1 MFSCLHIQILI
12 LGPARTA
19 SSLAKP
25 ILGSQVRVKSFQDS
39 IYSVYLT
46 QIGRHFPGA
55 NNGLA
60 YCKES
65 QMQQIAA
72 VPVIWQLR
80 DQTIHRR
87 CRRRVSFLLSL
98 LDPLHCS
105 LWFTRR
111 SKCFDSLCCSY
122 SKWCR
127 TKGYWGDQNQEW
139 KGSQFWGKI
148 ILVLPSSLWCSARL
162 TVYTKQSLD
171 YWIRVCELPM
181 LSYACELTWALK
193 NASSYPFRHRKDL
206 FIYLFIYFEFLCFC
220 KDRLR

>member
-1 MFSCLHIQILI
+1 M
-12 LGPARTA
+12 
-19 SSLAKP
+19 
-25 ILGSQVRVKSFQDS
+25 KSFQDS
-39 IYSVYLT
+39 IYSIYLT
-46 QIGRHFPGA
+46 QIGRNFPGA

-87 CRRRVSFLLSL
+87 RRRPVSFLLSL

-105 LWFTRR
+105 LWFPCR
-111 SKCFDSLCCSY
+111 SKGFDSLCCSY

-127 TKGYWGDQNQEW
+127 TKGYWGDQKQKEW
-139 KGSQFWGKI
+139 KGTQFWGKI
-148 ILVLPSSLWCSARL
+148 ILVLPSSLWCSVCL

-171 YWIRVCELPM
+171 YWIRVRELPM
-181 LSYACELTWALK
+181 LSYSVACLCLWAHLNTEK
-193 NASSYPFRHRKDL
+193 
-206 FIYLFIYFEFLCFC
+206 C
-220 KDRLR
+220 KLISLQA